1 MENIIHIY
9 LLQNYVSEADVQLL
23 DFYMLIL
30 HPISLVNSCLFLD
43 TWMRVYGF
51 PYEDN
56 YITH

>member
-1 MENIIHIY
+1 MENIIY
-9 LLQNYVSEADVQLL
+9 GPCSPLCSEADVQLL

-30 HPISLVNSCLFLD
+30 HPVSLVNSCLFLD